1 MSSELAPSAHAAFR
15 ARSHFRGLD
24 GIRCLAILAVLWHH
38 SAGEHPFDNPIFGR
52 GYLGVDLFFVL
63 SGFLITTIL
72 VRQRRAT
79 GTIDLK
85 RFYWRRSLRIFP
97 LYYLFLAGLVLLYA
111 VTDQEKLDG
120 YLDALPIYALYLTNW
135 VEIEG
140 FNAFHRGWSLAV
152 EEQFY
157 LVWPFVLMMGGARFG
172 VAVAVAVIVVT
183 FVFGTGS
190 VDGVRELG
198 RSFVPFRTILLGSSL
213 AIALDHRVGHA
224 AAVRLFGWRHAVL
237 VFAAALVAFL
247 VSVEGSLGGLS
258 ELSVQLLMVAVVAAV
273 VLEERSFARGV
284 LESGPFRFVGLVSYG
299 VYVLHGQAHGV
310 AEALV
315 NRVGGGAL
323 ADVRAAF
330 FVALT
335 GVSLAVAAVSFY
347 LVERPFLAL
356 KGKEMSLR
364 SFRALFRRAT

>member
-1 MSSELAPSAHAAFR
+1 MSSGLAPSAHAAFR

-38 SAGEHPFDNPIFGR
+38 SAGEDPFDNPIFGR

-72 VRQRRAT
+72 VRQRRDT

-85 RFYWRRSLRIFP
+85 RFCWRRSLRIFP

-111 VTDQEKLDG
+111 VTDQAKLDG
-120 YLDALPIYALYLTNW
+120 YLDVLPIYALYLTNW

-140 FNAFHRGWSLAV
+140 FNAFQEGWSLAV

-172 VAVAVAVIVVT
+172 VAVAVLVAT

-198 RSFVPFRTILLGSSL
+198 RSLVPFRTILLGSSL

-335 GVSLAVAAVSFY
+335 GVSLAVAAVSF
-347 LVERPFLAL
+347 
-356 KGKEMSLR
+356 
-364 SFRALFRRAT
+364 